1 MTILWRDPLG
11 LSWPILPVNV
21 MRNVMRFSRSNFLSV
36 LSGVVAAGAIAT
48 SVAPAEPSA
57 TGLWQKLEDG
67 KPVVWV
73 LIVEHN
79 GTFEG
84 AFAKMFPKPGEKDFV
99 CDKCEDDR
107 KDKPLL
113 GLSFIRDMK
122 KKAAL
127 EYEDGNIL
135 DPRDGKIYHANM
147 KVSPDGQTLFLR
159 GYLGISLFGK
169 TEEWSRVP
177 DKEIP
182 TLDPTVLAQYMP
194 QALPKTAPRPAT
206 KPTPANQKKPPAPKQ

>member
-1 MTILWRDPLG
+1 MRISRSKFLALVICGAAALG
-11 LSWPILPVNV
+11 LAT
-21 MRNVMRFSRSNFLSV
+21 
-36 LSGVVAAGAIAT
+36 GVAA
-48 SVAPAEPSA
+48 AEPSA
-57 TGLWQKLEDG
+57 AGLWQKTEDG
-67 KPVVWV
+67 KPAVWV
-73 LIVEHN
+73 LIVERN
-79 GTFEG
+79 GAFEG
-84 AFAKMFPKPGEKDFV
+84 AFAKMFPKPGEKDDFV
-99 CDKCEDDR
+99 CSKCDDDR

-127 EYEDGNIL
+127 EYEEGNIL

-159 GYLGISLFGK
+159 GYIGISLFGK

-177 DKEIP
+177 DNQIP
-182 TLDPTVLAQYMP
+182 TLDPAVLAQYMP
-194 QALPKTAPRPAT
+194 QALPKTAP

>member
-1 MTILWRDPLG
+1 MTILWRDAFPHRQPL
-11 LSWPILPVNV
+11 LPVNV
-21 MRNVMRFSRSNFLSV
+21 MRISRSNFLALLV
-36 LSGVVAAGAIAT
+36 SGAAAFGVAT
-48 SVAPAEPSA
+48 SVAAAEPSA
-57 TGLWQKLEDG
+57 AGLWQKLEDG

-135 DPRDGKIYHANM
+135 DPRDGKIYRANM

-169 TEEWSRVP
+169 TEEWTRVP
-177 DKEIP
+177 DKEIA
-182 TLDPTVLAQYMP
+182 TLDPAILQQYLP
-194 QALPKTAPRPAT
+194 QMAPKAAT
-206 KPTPANQKKPPAPKQ
+206 PPKAPTPAAQRPKPAPAPAAKQ

>member
-1 MTILWRDPLG
+1 
-11 LSWPILPVNV
+11 
-21 MRNVMRFSRSNFLSV
+21 MRFSRSKFLTVFS
-36 LSGVVAAGAIAT
+36 SVAAALAVAT
-48 SVAPAEPSA
+48 SVAAAEPSA

-73 LIVEHN
+73 LIVEHD

-84 AFAKMFPKPGEKDFV
+84 AFAKTFPKPGEKDFK
-99 CDKCEDDR
+99 CEKCEDDR

-147 KVSPDGQTLFLR
+147 KVSPDGQTLYLR

-169 TEEWSRVP
+169 TEEWTRVP

-194 QALPKTAPRPAT
+194 DALPKPAPKPAT
-206 KPTPANQKKPPAPKQ
+206 PKPAPAAQKKPTPAAKP

>member
-1 MTILWRDPLG
+1 
-11 LSWPILPVNV
+11 
-21 MRNVMRFSRSNFLSV
+21 MRLSRSSFGAV
-36 LSGVVAAGAIAT
+36 LAGCAAVLAVTTGAA
-48 SVAPAEPSA
+48 AAEPSA
-57 TGLWQKLEDG
+57 AGLWQKTEDG

-73 LIVEHN
+73 LVVDHN
-79 GTFEG
+79 GVFEG
-84 AFAKMFPKPGEKDFV
+84 AFARMFPKPGEKDDMA
-99 CDKCEDDR
+99 CGKCEDDR

-122 KKAAL
+122 RKSSL

-177 DKEIP
+177 DKEIA
-182 TLDPTVLAQYMP
+182 TLDPAVLQQYMP
-194 QALPKTAPRPAT
+194 QLTPPASKPKPG
-206 KPTPANQKKPPAPKQ
+206 PAPKP

>member
-1 MTILWRDPLG
+1 M
-11 LSWPILPVNV
+11 LSTTAAAFALATT
-21 MRNVMRFSRSNFLSV
+21 
-36 LSGVVAAGAIAT
+36 VAA
-48 SVAPAEPSA
+48 AEPSA
-57 TGLWQKLEDG
+57 AGLWQKTEDG

-79 GTFEG
+79 GVFEG
-84 AFAKMFPKPGEKDFV
+84 AFAKMFPKPGEKSDHV

-107 KDKPLL
+107 KDKPVL

-122 KKAAL
+122 RKSGL
-127 EYEDGNIL
+127 EYEEGNIL

-169 TEEWSRVP
+169 TEEWTRVP
-177 DKEIP
+177 DKEIT

-194 QALPKTAPRPAT
+194 QMAPKPAPAPRTAPAANK
-206 KPTPANQKKPPAPKQ
+206 KPTPAPKQ

>member
-1 MTILWRDPLG
+1 
-11 LSWPILPVNV
+11 
-21 MRNVMRFSRSNFLSV
+21 MRFSRSKFLAAF
-36 LSGVVAAGAIAT
+36 SGVAAAAAIAT
-48 SVAPAEPSA
+48 SAAAADPSV

-73 LIVEHN
+73 LIVEHD

-84 AFAKMFPKPGEKDFV
+84 AFAKMFPKPGEKPDFK

-122 KKAAL
+122 HKTGL

-147 KVSPDGQTLFLR
+147 KVSPDGQTLYLR

-194 QALPKTAPRPAT
+194 QALPKTPPKPGPAPAR
-206 KPTPANQKKPPAPKQ
+206 KPTPAPKQ

>member
-1 MTILWRDPLG
+1 
-11 LSWPILPVNV
+11 
-21 MRNVMRFSRSNFLSV
+21 MRLSRSSFGAV
-36 LSGVVAAGAIAT
+36 LAGCAAVLAVTTGAA
-48 SVAPAEPSA
+48 AAEPSA
-57 TGLWQKLEDG
+57 AGLWQKTEDG

-73 LIVEHN
+73 LVVDHN
-79 GTFEG
+79 GVFEG
-84 AFAKMFPKPGEKDFV
+84 AFARMFPKPGEKDDMA
-99 CDKCEDDR
+99 CGKCEDDR

-122 KKAAL
+122 RKSSL

-147 KVSPDGQTLFLR
+147 KVSPDGQALFLR

-177 DKEIP
+177 DKEIA
-182 TLDPTVLAQYMP
+182 TLDPAVLQQYMP
-194 QALPKTAPRPAT
+194 QLTPRA
-206 KPTPANQKKPPAPKQ
+206 PAPKAPPASKPKPGPAPKP

>member
-1 MTILWRDPLG
+1 
-11 LSWPILPVNV
+11 
-21 MRNVMRFSRSNFLSV
+21 MRFSRSNLLAALTGGAAALAVVTSA
-36 LSGVVAAGAIAT
+36 VAAD
-48 SVAPAEPSA
+48 PSA
-57 TGLWQKLEDG
+57 AGLWQKTEDG

-73 LIVEHN
+73 LVVERS
-79 GTFEG
+79 GGVFEG
-84 AFAKMFPKPGEKDFV
+84 AFAKMFPKPDEKEDFV
-99 CDKCEDDR
+99 CSKCEDDR

-122 KKAAL
+122 RKGGL
-127 EYEDGNIL
+127 EYEEGNIL
-135 DPRDGKIYHANM
+135 DPRDGKIYRANM

-182 TLDPTVLAQYMP
+182 TLDPAVLAQYLP
-194 QALPKTAPRPAT
+194 QMAPKAAPPKAPPPASQRP
-206 KPTPANQKKPPAPKQ
+206 KPPAAPAPKQ